1 MIDISSVLAGGAGA
15 LIVFGLLRG
24 YSMWKR
30 WSNNAKLNEEID
42 IDKLISD
49 AIKAG
54 NTELIAKLRKYFLT
68 YSKPFNG
75 LDHIIAEFL
84 PDPFDS
90 YRQRVVVH
98 NIAADI
104 PETRKQLI
112 PGDDAAFILE
122 QIRNDLPF
130 QCSQGDFPIP
140 APDPVRRH
148 VDADLSG
155 SDHDRALVVSAERV
169 LDRKSVV

>member
-1 MIDISSVLAGGAGA
+1 MMIDISSVLAGGAGA

-68 YSKPFNG
+68 YSKKDYDG
-75 LDHIIAEFL
+75 GI
-84 PDPFDS
+84 
-90 YRQRVVVH
+90 
-98 NIAADI
+98 
-104 PETRKQLI
+104 
-112 PGDDAAFILE
+112 
-122 QIRNDLPF
+122 
-130 QCSQGDFPIP
+130 
-140 APDPVRRH
+140 
-148 VDADLSG
+148 VDWEDT
-155 SDHDRALVVSAERV
+155 DKE
-169 LDRKSVV
+169 